1 MFGWLWKFRIEEE
14 DTSKMWSE
22 GSLPENG
29 VVDWSV
35 GVHASRTTRIRD
47 NVIPESGF
55 GERLFSFQTRRP
67 FSSCL
72 VAFKLF
78 FFWCISKSEICVDF
92 RFYIFIWQH
101 SGIFTCFT
109 RSMFSFSQPVVR
121 YTRAL
126 GIGSVS
132 KNQQTPQVTTR
143 TRIKYSNKIRTGS
156 QLVSC

>member
-1 MFGWLWKFRIEEE
+1 MKISNEEGRHVRNVRWSQSSGKRWYRLVGRSTCVADNQITEYCDPWIGFR
-14 DTSKMWSE
+14 
-22 GSLPENG
+22 
-29 VVDWSV
+29 
-35 GVHASRTTRIRD
+35 
-47 NVIPESGF
+47 
-55 GERLFSFQTRRP
+55 ERLFSFQTRRP

-143 TRIKYSNKIRTGS
+143 TRIKYSNEIRTGS